1 MVIIEHELS
10 GKRVET
16 MNGFTVK
23 GNQGFIRIESQ
34 NISGFPEDTSHF
46 GGYNAVGIVEI
57 KSGNYYVLG
66 ELWFTT
72 GDIYKFYK
80 QLDKYYRE
88 LKGMATFWNYET
100 SLKLEVVFNQMGQVV
115 LQGYFKE
122 KAHMENELHFEM
134 ECDQTF
140 LSSTLED
147 LRSFVDHYGNTNGI
161 KK

>member
-1 MVIIEHELS
+1 MEFAMVIIEHELS

-46 GGYNAVGIVEI
+46 GGYDAVGIVEI

-80 QLDKYYRE
+80 QLDKCYRE

-147 LRSFVDHYGNTNGI
+147 LRSC
-161 KK
+161 